1 MAGTIRYSPLDT
13 QSRFGEIVIIL
24 SIASVVSTIAVALRC
39 YARLFILRCFGRDDG
54 VMVAAQIL
62 SIGSAAAIG
71 LEAHW
76 GLGRHTWMVKPE
88 NIIPYMKAFYSS
100 IVVYNIAVCFTKISI
115 MLQYKRIFAN
125 RIMQQLTKFG
135 LYFLAA
141 WAFTLAF
148 LLTLTCM
155 PVAAFWDSSVKGRC
169 LDSPTIWYVM
179 AGVNLATD
187 FAILIMPMPAIK
199 SLQLPR
205 RQKFMLIA
213 IFGLGLFPCAISIY
227 RVRTL
232 HTATDTTDPFWDNVD
247 AATWSFLELSCG
259 ILAACL
265 PTLRPIFMAAM
276 PRLFGSSVA
285 SSLRSRTMQSAGR
298 AGDGRSVKGA
308 ANPYAS
314 QVGGGDVAGYGPSKE
329 LDSSSSTEG
338 LHLERG
344 SSSGGEEDLEFGGME
359 RSRGAS
365 RAGPGAGV
373 DATYSVSVVA
383 GSDPAAAE
391 AEREKEMFGGRG
403 IKTTTVVTQ
412 QVTFENT
419 TGGRRGSQKRPEGR
433 RKGEN

>member
-1 MAGTIRYSPLDT
+1 MAGATPYSPLDN
-13 QSRFGEIVIIL
+13 QSRFGEIVTIL

-76 GLGRHTWMVKPE
+76 GLGRHTWTVKPD

-115 MLQYKRIFAN
+115 LLQYKRIFTN
-125 RIMQQLTKFG
+125 RIMQRLTKFG

-169 LDSPTIWYVM
+169 LDSPTIWYIM

-213 IFGLGLFPCAISIY
+213 IFGLGFFPCAISIY

-247 AATWSFLELSCG
+247 AATWSYLELSCG

-276 PRLFGSSVA
+276 PRLFGSSIG
-285 SSLRSRTMQSAGR
+285 SSLRSRTMQSAAGR
-298 AGDGRSVKGA
+298 GGDGRSVKGA
-308 ANPYAS
+308 ANPYAP
-314 QVGGGDVAGYGPSKE
+314 QVGGSGVAGYGPSKE
-329 LDSSSSTEG
+329 SDSTSSTEG

-344 SSSGGEEDLEFGGME
+344 SSSGGEEDLEFGALE
-359 RSRGAS
+359 RGRGAS
-365 RAGPGAGV
+365 RAGPRDA
-373 DATYSVSVVA
+373 ATYSVSVVA
-383 GSDPAAAE
+383 GSDSAAAE
-391 AEREKEMFGGRG
+391 AGREKEAFGGMG

-412 QVTFENT
+412 QVTFEGT
-419 TGGRRGSQKRPEGR
+419 VGGRRGSQKRPEGR
-433 RKGEN
+433 RKGEI